1 MSIQY
6 TEAELIDLWEQIA
19 AVREYDGEMSRQDA
33 EHAAY
38 FDWRVIVGNV
48 PVPEVMR
55 DRVRKFK
62 LQRDE

>member
-1 MSIQY
+1 MQY

-19 AVREYDGEMSRQDA
+19 AVREYDGGMTRQDA
-33 EHAAY
+33 ERAAY
-38 FDWRVIVGNV
+38 FDWRNIVGNV

-62 LQRDE
+62 GSEE